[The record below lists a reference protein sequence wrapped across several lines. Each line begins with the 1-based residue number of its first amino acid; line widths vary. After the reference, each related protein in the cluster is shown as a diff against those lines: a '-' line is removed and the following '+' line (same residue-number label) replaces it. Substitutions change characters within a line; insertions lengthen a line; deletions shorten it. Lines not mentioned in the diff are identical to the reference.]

1 MDDKYKDMDDAQLI
15 EHYRNGNKDA
25 FNDLVYRWQERIHR
39 FAYRYFADNDEASD
53 ITQKTFIKAYYRLD
67 TLKDTGKFSSWIYR
81 IANNICIDE
90 TRRNGSKNRDSPENR
105 IENGQLVTDKTP
117 ETRLEKNDME
127 IWMQKALLAIPDD
140 QRTVVILKEYEGLKF
155 REIAEILQESENTV
169 KSRMYYGLKS
179 LRKVFRKWNIEKE
192 ALYYE

>member
-15 EHYRNGNKDA
+15 EHYRNGHKDA

-39 FAYRYFADNDEASD
+39 FAYRYFADSNDASD
-53 ITQKTFIKAYYRLD
+53 ITQKTFIRAYYKLD

-90 TRRNGSKNRDSPENR
+90 TRRNGSRKRDSLESW
-105 IENGQLVTDKTP
+105 IENGKLVTDKTP
-117 ETRLEKNDME
+117 ESSLEKSDMG

-140 QRTVVILKEYEGLKF
+140 QRTVLILKEYEGLKF
-155 REIAEILQESENTV
+155 REIAEILQVSENTV
-169 KSRMYYGLKS
+169 KSRMYYGLKA
-179 LRKVFRKWNIEKE
+179 LRKVFKKWNIEKE